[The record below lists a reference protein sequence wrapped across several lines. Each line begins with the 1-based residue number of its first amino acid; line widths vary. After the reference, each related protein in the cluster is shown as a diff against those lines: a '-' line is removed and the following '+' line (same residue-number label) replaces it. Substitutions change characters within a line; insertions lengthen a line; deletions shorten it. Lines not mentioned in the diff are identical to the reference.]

1 MEKDFKKRWNNHKTS
16 FRLSTHE
23 HETSLST
30 YIWSLKDQGKEYS
43 IRWEI
48 AKKSTPYRCGGR
60 LCTLCTEEKLFIL
73 QGDKNMINSKSELI
87 SKCRHKGKFLLSKF
101 DHGWDDV
108 TMLIDLVS
116 RKSSHSRILSFL
128 CILFENRFRE
138 TQCNK
143 IYYVWIPVM
152 IYSSTIRSGS
162 QR

>member
-1 MEKDFKKRWNNHKTS
+1 MYVFSGECLTSCIVYKATVTSGRAEKYYYGVVEKDFKKRWNNHKTS

-60 LCTLCTEEKLFIL
+60 SCTLCTEEKLFIL
-73 QGDKNMINSKSELI
+73 QGDKNKMINSKSELI

-101 DHGWDDV
+101 DHG
-108 TMLIDLVS
+108 
-116 RKSSHSRILSFL
+116 
-128 CILFENRFRE
+128 
-138 TQCNK
+138 
-143 IYYVWIPVM
+143 
-152 IYSSTIRSGS
+152 
-162 QR
+162 